1 MYCRK
6 KPTFL
11 DFLKSSLIFLAIPD
25 KVSVSS
31 GKPPASDM
39 VLSAS
44 SELAILVES
53 SIELAAAGAVVG
65 ALAPG
70 VCISVVSDLAN
81 DSIVSWSSILDTSQ
95 LDAVAGLLV
104 GAGWVSGVVVDA
116 EPTPP
121 APGGVDVVDDV
132 DVKRS
137 ADLDAAV
144 GVDVVC

>member
-1 MYCRK
+1 MVEK

-25 KVSVSS
+25 KVRVSS

-53 SIELAAAGAVVG
+53 SIELAAAAAAGAVVG

-81 DSIVSWSSILDTSQ
+81 DSIVS
-95 LDAVAGLLV
+95 
-104 GAGWVSGVVVDA
+104 
-116 EPTPP
+116 
-121 APGGVDVVDDV
+121 
-132 DVKRS
+132 
-137 ADLDAAV
+137 
-144 GVDVVC
+144 

>member
-1 MYCRK
+1 MVEK

-25 KVSVSS
+25 KVRVSS

-53 SIELAAAGAVVG
+53 SIELAAAAAGAVVG

-81 DSIVSWSSILDTSQ
+81 DSIVS
-95 LDAVAGLLV
+95 
-104 GAGWVSGVVVDA
+104 
-116 EPTPP
+116 
-121 APGGVDVVDDV
+121 
-132 DVKRS
+132 
-137 ADLDAAV
+137 
-144 GVDVVC
+144 